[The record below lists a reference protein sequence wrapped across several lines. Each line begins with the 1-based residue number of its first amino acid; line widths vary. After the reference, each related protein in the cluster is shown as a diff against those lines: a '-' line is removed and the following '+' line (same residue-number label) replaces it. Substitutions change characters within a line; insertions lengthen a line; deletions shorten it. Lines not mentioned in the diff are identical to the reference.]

1 MEEEK
6 LLNNIRSKFEKI
18 DNIIVSMKCDIDL
31 LNLRYFN
38 TYKEYLNT
46 LSNNID
52 VYNELIIKQIEN
64 ELNDKDEK

>member
-1 MEEEK
+1 MEKEII
-6 LLNNIRSKFEKI
+6 LNNISNKFEKI